1 MIYLLAF
8 IGLVTLAVLL
18 WKAFG
23 PTATTMVR
31 GGGATRTGR
40 VVGPDDDPEF
50 LWRMDRDNHR
60 RQSGTDT
67 PTDPE
72 S

>member
-1 MIYLLAF
+1 MIYLLAL
-8 IGLVTLAVLL
+8 IGLVTLAVLF

-23 PTATTMVR
+23 PATTTAAK
-31 GGGATRTGR
+31 GGNGGRSSR

-50 LWRMDRDNHR
+50 LWRVDRENR
-60 RQSGTDT
+60 RRPGSDT

>member
-1 MIYLLAF
+1 VIYLLAL

-23 PTATTMVR
+23 PDTQAPP
-31 GGGATRTGR
+31 AGR

-50 LWRMDRDNHR
+50 LWQMNRRNHPR
-60 RQSGTDT
+60 SGDT
-67 PTDPE
+67 PDTNPGDRPD
-72 S
+72 

>member
-1 MIYLLAF
+1 MIYLLAL
-8 IGLVTLAVLL
+8 IGLVTLAVLF

-23 PTATTMVR
+23 PTATTAAK
-31 GGGATRTGR
+31 GGGGGRASR

-50 LWRMDRDNHR
+50 LWRVDRENR
-60 RQSGTDT
+60 RRPGSDS
-67 PTDPE
+67 PTDPD